1 MALEP
6 AVEDGLESL
15 EGGQYLVATY
25 NFHGVTVRIRSDS
38 QSAIASL
45 DSVYSFF
52 RVPGI
57 AQPQLDM
64 TLLANDGDLSSGKEK
79 RAFARVPRSFD
90 GWRTALLYRNGLH
103 SGAIDLLDH
112 IREVAVPLD
121 QEAPSRL
128 YHIRDLSDI
137 KCWSADW
144 VAGVE
149 FLVFIFVMY
158 HLHHL
163 CAIHAGTVSRG
174 ERGLLLCGSTNS
186 GKTVLSYAL
195 ARNGFGYLS
204 DEFGLFAPAT
214 LELFPFPRGISLRP
228 EAARLFGDMGPVL
241 EGKDVV
247 WRQGKRHLMSLE
259 NLGVRVKR
267 EPVRAAFL
275 FFVSHQASAVPSL
288 KRMAPS
294 DAAEKLAKSAS
305 LWLHAPQENWG
316 FTRAEAAVRLCENA
330 VCGELISGDLDR
342 TVALITSVCDNGCNH
357 QEDLGIP

>member
-6 AVEDGLESL
+6 GIKEVPEGL
-15 EGGQYLVATY
+15 EGGQYFQASY
-25 NFHGVTVRIRSDS
+25 NFHGVGVCIRSDS
-38 QSAIASL
+38 ESAISSL

-52 RVPGI
+52 RAPGTDH
-57 AQPQLDM
+57 PQLDM
-64 TLLANDGDLSSGKEK
+64 TLLGGELSSGKEK
-79 RAFARVPRSFD
+79 RAFARVPKSFD
-90 GWRTALLYRNGLH
+90 GWRSALLYRNGLH
-103 SGAIDLLDH
+103 SGALDLLDH
-112 IREVAVPLD
+112 IREIADLPD
-121 QEAPSRL
+121 EESSSRV
-128 YHIRDLSDI
+128 YYIRDLSDI

-174 ERGLLLCGSTNS
+174 ERGVLLCGATNS

-195 ARNGFGYLS
+195 ARRGFGYLS
-204 DEFGLFAPAT
+204 DEFGLFAPAS
-214 LELFPFPRGISLRP
+214 LELFAFPRGISLRP
-228 EAARLFGDMGPVL
+228 ESARLFGDMGPVL

-275 FFVSHQASAVPSL
+275 FFVSHQASADPSL
-288 KRMAPS
+288 KRLTAAE
-294 DAAEKLAKSAS
+294 AAEKLANSAS
-305 LWLHAPQENWG
+305 LWLHAPHQNWG
-316 FTRAEAAVRLCENA
+316 FTRTEAATRLCENA
-330 VCGELISGDLDR
+330 VCGDLVSGDLDR
-342 TVALITSVCDNGCNH
+342 TVALITSVCDNGA
-357 QEDLGIP
+357 